1 VLCDLECTESIRAG
15 NKEKSKMIQI
25 PYTSQ
30 LFDEDGQI
38 VALCPELN
46 VSSFGDTP
54 EEALASLQEAV
65 SLFLEE
71 CQRMGT
77 LEAVLE
83 EAGYR
88 RESPASQRWIPR
100 QPIQV
105 HQLEASFA

>member
-1 VLCDLECTESIRAG
+1 
-15 NKEKSKMIQI
+15 MIQV

-30 LFDEDGQI
+30 LFEEDGQI

-54 EEALASLQEAV
+54 EEALASLHEAV
-65 SLFLEE
+65 TLFLEE

-77 LEAVLE
+77 LDVVLE

-88 RESPASQRWIPR
+88 RAPKTPQRWLPR

-105 HQLEASFA
+105 RQQEVVFA

>member
-1 VLCDLECTESIRAG
+1 
-15 NKEKSKMIQI
+15 MIQI

-83 EAGYR
+83 EVCHV
-88 RESPASQRWIPR
+88 RW
-100 QPIQV
+100 
-105 HQLEASFA
+105 

>member
-1 VLCDLECTESIRAG
+1 MTS
-15 NKEKSKMIQI
+15 I

-30 LFDEDGQI
+30 LFEEDGQI

-54 EEALASLQEAV
+54 AEALASLKEAV
-65 SLFLEE
+65 TLFLEE

-77 LEAVLE
+77 LEMVLE

-88 RESPASQRWIPR
+88 RDPAALQRWILR
-100 QPIQV
+100 QPVQINR
-105 HQLEASFA
+105 LEAVFA